1 MTFTHYHDKLT
12 ADDIERTS
20 VYRLTIA
27 YKVNSKEQGKT
38 HIHYFEAA
46 NGALLVV
53 LMTAL
58 IIEIFDIE
66 RIEIT
71 RE

>member
-1 MTFTHYHDKLT
+1 MTFTHYHDNLT
-12 ADDIERTS
+12 ADEMESTI
-20 VYRLTIA
+20 VYRLTIV
-27 YKVNSKEQGKT
+27 YKVNSNEHGNT
-38 HIHYFEAA
+38 HIHYFVSA

-58 IIEIFDIE
+58 IIDIFDIE